1 MTRDTLKMTTLAAMI
16 LAVPTL
22 SFAQLSLG
30 DVAGTTETEIR
41 TTLEASGA
49 VIQEFESEDGMIEV
63 EYTLAGAE
71 FEVTVDPASGKV
83 IEIENEEDDDDDSE
97 EDED

>member
-1 MTRDTLKMTTLAAMI
+1 MTRDTLKMTTLAALI

-30 DVAGTTETEIR
+30 DVAGTSEDEIR
-41 TTLEASGA
+41 AKLEASGA
-49 VIQEFESEDGMIEV
+49 VIEEMEAEQGMIEV

-71 FEVTVDPASGKV
+71 YEVTVDPASGKV
-83 IEIENEEDDDDDSE
+83 VEIENEDDDDDDAE
-97 EDED
+97 EDDD